1 MLPGI
6 SFLIAALVCG
16 GFVLA
21 LVGLS
26 REVRGAVPNPT
37 RPATLPQRFVTGL
50 RSPGV
55 ATRVGAAV
63 LLGVASLVLT
73 RWPVAAVGM
82 VLLVLAWPKLFGGN
96 RAEQHGI
103 THLEALVVFTET
115 LRDTVA
121 AHASLEQAIPAAAGS
136 APVILRPALVRL
148 IGQVRA
154 RVPLDKALLALAA
167 ELNDPSADL
176 VIAALI
182 LNVRR
187 RGDRLGEVLT
197 GLAAAAREE
206 LEMRRKVSAGRV
218 EIRRG
223 VQIVVAVTIGMTLF
237 LAIFSRG
244 YIAPYSTVTGQVAL
258 ACVAG
263 IFAGGFLWLR
273 TLASQPPVAPFLARP
288 GQLPDPA
295 DTDLVIALTG
305 NPDQPPPTTRR
316 PRVRGRS

>member
-1 MLPGI
+1 MLPGT
-6 SFLIAALVCG
+6 SFLVAALVCG
-16 GFVLA
+16 ALVLA
-21 LVGLS
+21 LVGLI
-26 REVRGAVPNPT
+26 REVRGVIPDPT
-37 RPATLPQRFVTGL
+37 RPPNLPERIGAAL
-50 RSPGV
+50 RSPKFG
-55 ATRVGAAV
+55 ARVGAAV
-63 LLGVASLVLT
+63 LLGVATLVLT
-73 RWPVAAVGM
+73 RWPVAAAGV
-82 VLLVLAWPKLFGGN
+82 VLLVIAWPKLFGGS
-96 RAEQHGI
+96 RAEQQSM

-115 LRDTVA
+115 LRDTIA
-121 AHASLEQAIPAAAGS
+121 AHASLEQAIPAAAGN
-136 APVILRPALVRL
+136 APMILRPALVRL

-223 VQIVVAVTIGMTLF
+223 VQIVIAVTVAMALF

-244 YIAPYSTVTGQVAL
+244 YVAPYSTITGQIAL
-258 ACVAG
+258 ACIVG
-263 IFAGGFLWLR
+263 IFTGGFLWLR
-273 TLASQPPVAPFLARP
+273 NLSSQAPVAPFLARP

-295 DTDLVIALTG
+295 DTDLVIALTAG
-305 NPDQPPPTTRR
+305 TNPRPSTRGGQL
-316 PRVRGRS
+316 RGRS